1 MGIGCSIG
9 DYSQKLN
16 SLGFNC
22 VGVDYN
28 PKYIE
33 KARTKGV
40 EAYVMDA
47 YHLDFEESSF
57 DTVLMFEILEHL
69 EKPKLALQ
77 EAKRVAK
84 KNILITTPSF
94 SKFQRLA
101 GLKLT
106 YYDVLEVDH
115 INFFTKEEMA
125 SLCNEISPKY
135 TVSEDEPI
143 YIHTLLPWYV
153 AKPISLLYKLRII
166 QPTLYRRLYGVI
178 WLEKNTNESGV
189 NL

>member
-1 MGIGCSIG
+1 MAEAENNMKKEDIFRDTDTIYLKWDNYASSKLIKFATKYSGKRILDIGCSIG

-16 SLGFNC
+16 NLGFNS

-28 PKYIE
+28 PEYIE

-40 EAYVMDA
+40 DAYVMDA
-47 YHLDFEESSF
+47 YHLDFKNGSF

-94 SKFQRLA
+94 SKFKQLS
-101 GLKLT
+101 GLRLT

-115 INFFTKEEMA
+115 VNFFAKEEITID
-125 SLCNEISPKY
+125 SGQKCYQNHRFGKG
-135 TVSEDEPI
+135 PI
-143 YIHTLLPWYV
+143 
-153 AKPISLLYKLRII
+153 
-166 QPTLYRRLYGVI
+166 
-178 WLEKNTNESGV
+178 
-189 NL
+189 